1 MNLPRQ
7 SKKPMPLP
15 LLPRRPALAALV
27 LLAGLALVACSS
39 DQPKIPDQPP
49 EVLYNQG
56 YDLVQ
61 AGKFKQAAA
70 MFDEVERQHPY
81 STWATQAQLMSAY
94 AHYVNNEY
102 DDAII
107 GLEHFIDLHPG
118 HRNAPYAYYLKAL
131 CYYEQIVDVGRDQK
145 NTELALQSLAE
156 VVARFPNTDYARDAS
171 LKLDLTRDHLA
182 GKEMEIGR
190 YYETRGQ
197 WVAAINRFRTVIERY
212 QTTTHVPEALS
223 RLVECY
229 LALGVTDEAQT
240 AGAVLGY
247 NFPGTDW
254 YQDSYALLTSQNLE
268 PERKEGSWLNSIL
281 F

>member
-1 MNLPRQ
+1 LNLPRQ

-39 DQPKIPDQPP
+39 DQPNIPDQPP
-49 EVLYNQG
+49 EALYNQG

-107 GLEHFIDLHPG
+107 GVEHFIDLHPG

-145 NTELALQSLAE
+145 NTELALQGLAE

-268 PERKEGSWLNSIL
+268 PERKEGSWLNNI
-281 F
+281 FF